1 MRRHAATFPP
11 RRPHGRPAKYR
22 PGIGAGALVATDY
35 TRGTRT
41 ALCTDGRALPM
52 KTFPQQYPGPMQGYA
67 TVPATSDAKEY
78 LRLLLRHKFGLLV
91 TFLLGLGLA
100 WLYLIST
107 DPVFETG
114 ALVEV
119 NPGGNF
125 VDSGQPQ
132 QYDFNAP
139 TIKEEASYIKS
150 RRVLAPVV
158 ERFDLRTV
166 ASPNRVPVLGELV
179 ARVPGAAERI
189 AEFEFA
195 RPFAWGPVKI
205 EVAELDMPRAW
216 QDRSFTLVSLGG
228 GDWSLHRNDRVL
240 VERASSGET
249 LSIEAR
255 GEEPMTI
262 SIAELDAPEGVEF
275 TLRQRSLGAAVSSLG
290 GALSTGTSDSKS
302 RIITVK
308 MSGKNPVRIAEIT
321 NAVLEEYRS
330 LKLSSANLQT
340 DTELAFY
347 EENLPRVEEEL
358 RSAEIALSTFRR
370 QAGDVNT
377 DAQNLARLARIDV
390 LESERLALVV
400 ERDTLSE
407 RYTNDHPTLRRFNA
421 DIDVLDRQIRAL
433 TSQLVN
439 TPDVEREISILQN
452 EVDTKLAL
460 FTEMDEKL
468 SKLRIAQAGNVGEV
482 QILDDALP
490 PRRPISPNAL
500 LAVVGGTLATLFL
513 YLLWLTLRSAL
524 STVIGDQESLERAS
538 GLPVFM
544 NIPKS
549 SAQRRIGGG
558 AIADPRRLLP
568 GGGARGAERSVDSNV
583 LALSRPEDYSIENLR
598 GLRSMLEDVM
608 SGARNNVL
616 MFTSPLPSMGKSFV
630 SLNLA
635 VLLAQSGKR
644 ILLIDAD
651 YQRGQLHRSLGLE
664 VGPGL
669 PEVVRGQSEL
679 KDTVRAAAV
688 ENLYCIPRGFSGD
701 TGNREMPTDREFGAF
716 MRVVAPRFDIVIIDT
731 PPVLSVSTAAALG
744 KHVGS
749 SILVVKEGEVKEPQL
764 AETLKRLTFSGVRV
778 NGCILNSSAMPTP
791 RHYTYYREQLD

>member
-1 MRRHAATFPP
+1 
-11 RRPHGRPAKYR
+11 
-22 PGIGAGALVATDY
+22 
-35 TRGTRT
+35 
-41 ALCTDGRALPM
+41 M
-52 KTFPQQYPGPMQGYA
+52 KTLPQQYPGQQPYPGAPAQGYA

-91 TFLLGLGLA
+91 TLLLGLLLA

-107 DPVFETG
+107 DSVYETE

-119 NPGGNF
+119 NSGGNF
-125 VDSGQPQ
+125 VDSDQPQ
-132 QYDFNAP
+132 QFDFNAP

-166 ASPNRVPVLGELV
+166 AEPRRAPVLGELA
-179 ARVPGAAERI
+179 ARIPGAAEWI
-189 AEFEFA
+189 AGFEIA
-195 RPFAWGPVKI
+195 RPFAWTPVEI
-205 EVAELDMPRAW
+205 EVAELSLPRAW
-216 QDRSFTLVSLGG
+216 QDRSLTLRSLGEG
-228 GDWSLHRNDRVL
+228 AWSLHRDERTL
-240 VERASSGET
+240 VERGTLGERV
-249 LSIEAR
+249 SVDIGR
-255 GEEPMTI
+255 EEPMTI
-262 SIAELDAPEGVEF
+262 SIAALDAPAGVEF
-275 TLRQRSLGAAVSSLG
+275 TLRQRSLGAAVGSLG
-290 GALSTGTSDSKS
+290 GALSTETADSKS
-302 RIITVK
+302 RIIAVK
-308 MSGKNPVRIAEIT
+308 MRGKDPARTAEIT

-340 DTELAFY
+340 DRELAFY

-358 RSAEIALSTFRR
+358 RSAEVALSSFRR

-407 RYTNDHPTLRRFNA
+407 RYTGDHPSMRRFIA
-421 DIDVLDRQIRAL
+421 DIEVLDRQIRAL
-433 TSQLVN
+433 TAQLVN
-439 TPDVEREISILQN
+439 TPDVEREISILTN

-490 PRRPISPNAL
+490 PRKPVSPSTL
-500 LAVVGGTLATLFL
+500 LAIVGGTLATLFL

-524 STVIGDQESLERAS
+524 STVIDDQESLERAS

-549 SAQRRIGGG
+549 AAQRRIGGG
-558 AIADPRRLLP
+558 AVTDPRRLLP
-568 GGGARGAERSVDSNV
+568 GGGARGERAVEHNV
-583 LALSRPEDYSIENLR
+583 LALSKPEDYSIENLR
-598 GLRSMLEDVM
+598 GLRSMLADVM
-608 SGARNNVL
+608 AGAQNNVL

-630 SLNLA
+630 SLNLS

-644 ILLIDAD
+644 VLLIDAD

-664 VGPGL
+664 AGPGL
-669 PEVVRGQSEL
+669 PEVVRGQAEL
-679 KDTVRAAAV
+679 KEAVRGTAV

-701 TGNREMPTDREFGAF
+701 AGNREMPTDGEFGAF

-744 KHVGS
+744 KHVGA

-764 AETLKRLTFSGVRV
+764 AEALKRLTFSGVRV
-778 NGCILNSSAMPTP
+778 AGCILNSSAMPTP
-791 RHYTYYREQLD
+791 SHYTYYREQLD